1 VKHRL
6 LDGSYAFGFVAYKIF
21 SEHVLHDIHFV
32 ATSVSSVFIEQ
43 QLSYYS
49 LNNPKKFVPLYIWKL
64 SSLIVKWSSLF
75 YQFFFG
81 QRFNP
86 AYI

>member
-21 SEHVLHDIHFV
+21 SEHVLHAIHFV
-32 ATSVSSVFIEQ
+32 ATSVPSVFIEQ

-49 LNNPKKFVPLYIWKL
+49 LNNPKKFVPLYIW
-64 SSLIVKWSSLF
+64 SSV
-75 YQFFFG
+75 
-81 QRFNP
+81 
-86 AYI
+86 A